1 MQNSIKSLTISTT
14 MEIPKHVEIGKLIGR
29 RGRKIK
35 PIEKGT
41 GTHIL
46 ITTEENLRQIE
57 FSINKDD
64 KDKDENISPEE
75 RINEAICQIDKLIED
90 IEIRNRRKDIEKE
103 GGNGRILDNRNQQH
117 VIPRNH
123 KNNDPKEKRK
133 RPKRRVPHTTQEN
146 VRTVNHT
153 NYNQSN

>member
-1 MQNSIKSLTISTT
+1 MQNSISHSIISTT
-14 MEIPKHVEIGKLIGR
+14 MEIPKHVVIGKLIGR

-57 FSINKDD
+57 IRINRDV
-64 KDKDENISPEE
+64 KDKNENISPGE
-75 RINEAICQIDKLIED
+75 RINEAICQVDKLIED
-90 IEIRNRRKDIEKE
+90 IEMRNRRKDIEKE
-103 GGNGRILDNRNQQH
+103 GKNGRISDNRNQQH
-117 VIPRNH
+117 ATPRNH

-146 VRTVNHT
+146 VRTVNRT